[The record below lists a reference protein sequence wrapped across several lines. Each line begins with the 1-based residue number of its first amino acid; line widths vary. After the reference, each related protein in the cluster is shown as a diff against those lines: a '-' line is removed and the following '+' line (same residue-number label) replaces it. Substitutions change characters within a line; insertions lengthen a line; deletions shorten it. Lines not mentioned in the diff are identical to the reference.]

1 MIGYKI
7 FSRGYLTRT

>member
-7 FSRGYLTRT
+7 RME

>member
-7 FSRGYLTRT
+7 FK